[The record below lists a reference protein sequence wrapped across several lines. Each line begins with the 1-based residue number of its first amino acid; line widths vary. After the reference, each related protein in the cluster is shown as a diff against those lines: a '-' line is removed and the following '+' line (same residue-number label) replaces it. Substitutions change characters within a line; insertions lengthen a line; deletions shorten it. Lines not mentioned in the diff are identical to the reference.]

1 MIKVTEDNNQRQQME
16 SLRVSKCKT
25 LFKVKNLTAFPVRLA
40 LNVLYVKQSIIK
52 CFEYL
57 LVFTP

>member
-1 MIKVTEDNNQRQQME
+1 ME
-16 SLRVSKCKT
+16 SLGVSKCKT